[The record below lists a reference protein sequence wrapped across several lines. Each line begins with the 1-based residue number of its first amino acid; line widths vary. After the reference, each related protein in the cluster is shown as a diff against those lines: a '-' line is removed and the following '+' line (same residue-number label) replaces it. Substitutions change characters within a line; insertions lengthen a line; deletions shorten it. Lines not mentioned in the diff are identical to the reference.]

1 LAEPPGPAVWSLWL
15 AYLPEA
21 VLSDKFPVL
30 IIAIKT
36 LPYQTSW
43 LEGRMTVEIVIT
55 VFLDNRLRCD

>member
-1 LAEPPGPAVWSLWL
+1 VWSLWL
-15 AYLPEA
+15 AYSPEA